1 MLESCLFQPTEME
14 VADLLDSQGI
24 SGDNAQLLAAVGV
37 ETLVGLSQ
45 SDPGGLLEEL
55 ETANSH
61 LGLVEQLPNLD
72 QVVTWIEEARNRLG
86 EEDSTPVTRLDEVVE
101 LIPISVSYTHL
112 TLPTSDL
119 V

>member
-1 MLESCLFQPTEME
+1 M
-14 VADLLDSQGI
+14 ADLLDSQGI

-37 ETLVGLSQ
+37 ETLAGLSQ

-72 QVVTWIEEARNRLG
+72 QVVTRRSLNIPLFH
-86 EEDSTPVTRLDEVVE
+86 
-101 LIPISVSYTHL
+101 LISNDVLKHHYF
-112 TLPTSDL
+112 
-119 V
+119 

>member
-72 QVVTWIEEARNRLG
+72 HHLHHPENSRQPTLLFPRWREIYTIE
-86 EEDSTPVTRLDEVVE
+86 
-101 LIPISVSYTHL
+101 IH
-112 TLPTSDL
+112 TLSRD
-119 V
+119 